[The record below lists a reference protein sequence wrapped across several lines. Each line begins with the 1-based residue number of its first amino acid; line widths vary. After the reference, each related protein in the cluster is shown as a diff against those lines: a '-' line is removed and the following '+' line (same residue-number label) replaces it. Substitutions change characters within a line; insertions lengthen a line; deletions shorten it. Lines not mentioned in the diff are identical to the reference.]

1 MKLLAALACLAAVP
15 LLGSDYL
22 TNLMVVVM
30 LHAMPALG
38 LALLM
43 GHTGQIS
50 LGHAAFYGLGAYGTA
65 ALSVHA
71 GVSPWLSIP
80 VIVAVVGVVS
90 SYLGWVIF
98 RLRGHYLAV
107 ATLGLG
113 IIVSIAFVE
122 LRQWTG
128 GPNGLSGIPPLRI
141 FDFAFSSDTRFFY
154 VAWVVLI
161 LLVVAAQN
169 LVRAPIGL
177 LMRGIA
183 ESERAV
189 ASVGSD
195 VEALKRKILVVSAV
209 YAAIGGALYAHY
221 VGYISPQPF
230 GVDFSI
236 RLVVIIAIGG
246 FVSIPGVLFG
256 VAFVTLIAEP
266 LQDLGYYD
274 VVVYGVLLV
283 AIISFMPQGLLQAIL
298 DALRRFAAFALRR
311 KPVRTTGARRE
322 A

>member
-1 MKLLAALACLAAVP
+1 MKLLAALLCLAVVP

-113 IIVSIAFVE
+113 VIVSIAFVE

-141 FDFAFSSDTRFFY
+141 LDFAFSSDTRFFY

-195 VEALKRKILVVSAV
+195 VEALKRKILVISAV

-283 AIISFMPQGLLQAIL
+283 AIISFMPQGLLQAVF
-298 DALRRFAAFALRR
+298 DASRRFVAAFALRR
-311 KPVRTTGARRE
+311 KPVRTTGAP
-322 A
+322 